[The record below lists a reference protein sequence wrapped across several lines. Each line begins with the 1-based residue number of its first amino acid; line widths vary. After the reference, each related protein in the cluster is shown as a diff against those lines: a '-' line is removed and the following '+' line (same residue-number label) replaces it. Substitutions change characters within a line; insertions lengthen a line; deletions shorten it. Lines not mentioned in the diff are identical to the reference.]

1 MKIYFFEEFPNDS
14 SLSKLSLVKF
24 PTKLIIADYSIE
36 GFNLYDKEIRSK
48 YKNVKELIWWPL
60 LNMDEGYWFSP
71 FSRRRALL
79 RTFHHLLNKNI
90 PIMWDAEF
98 PKKRFLMF
106 SQLFKVMKNIQLI
119 RSFFKKYKGKIYT
132 AEYFIDVSVMK
143 FLFKLFAL
151 QFNPKE
157 FNNKIIKMMY
167 TSTLDYPESLLRS
180 ELKTLKYHYK
190 DNVMVGLGC
199 LAVGIN
205 GNESLISSKQLERDL
220 NLCKEIGIKEVV
232 LFRLGGLN
240 KDYIKVLNKFVK

>member
-1 MKIYFFEEFPNDS
+1 
-14 SLSKLSLVKF
+14 
-24 PTKLIIADYSIE
+24 
-36 GFNLYDKEIRSK
+36 
-48 YKNVKELIWWPL
+48 
-60 LNMDEGYWFSP
+60 
-71 FSRRRALL
+71 
-79 RTFHHLLNKNI
+79 
-90 PIMWDAEF
+90 
-98 PKKRFLMF
+98 
-106 SQLFKVMKNIQLI
+106 
-119 RSFFKKYKGKIYT
+119 
-132 AEYFIDVSVMK
+132 MK